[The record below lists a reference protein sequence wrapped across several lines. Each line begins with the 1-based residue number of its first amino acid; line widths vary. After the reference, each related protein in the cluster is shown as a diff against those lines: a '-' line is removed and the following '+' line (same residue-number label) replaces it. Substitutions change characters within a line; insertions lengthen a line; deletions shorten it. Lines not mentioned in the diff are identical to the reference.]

1 MTNFER
7 GPAPL
12 LPGLDLPD
20 AGARSWQRDDAM
32 RRDTAAI
39 TRHAVA
45 LAGADDGGAV
55 LHRTGG
61 GAELL
66 SSTGV
71 GVTALVLASSRG
83 VAGPLDRPLPPGA
96 VLALDTIVG
105 DGRWSEWCRL
115 AQEQGYGSAEIIGLV
130 GPRGRAASL
139 ELLWR
144 GARPTDA
151 RLPDSVV
158 VARWAGV
165 ELRRAD
171 RVANLERALLTRS
184 VIGRAQGIV
193 MERYGVSADEAMAYL
208 RRQSQA
214 SQRTLADIAG
224 ALVGPQDHRPP
235 G

>member
-1 MTNFER
+1 
-7 GPAPL
+7 
-12 LPGLDLPD
+12 
-20 AGARSWQRDDAM
+20 M

-45 LAGADDGGAV
+45 LAGADAGGAV
-55 LHRTGG
+55 LHRTSGG
-61 GAELL
+61 CELL
-66 SSTGV
+66 SSTEV
-71 GVTALVLASSRG
+71 GVTSLVLASARG
-83 VAGPLDRPLPPGA
+83 VAGPLDQPLPPSA
-96 VLALDTIVG
+96 KLTLDVADG
-105 DGRWSEWCRL
+105 DPRWAEWCRL
-115 AQEQGYGSAEIIGLV
+115 ARQQGYVAAEVIGMV

-139 ELLWR
+139 QLLWR
-144 GARPTDA
+144 GERPTGP
-151 RLPDSVV
+151 RQPDSVV

-193 MERYGVSADEAMAYL
+193 MERYAVSADEAMAYL

-214 SQRTLADIAG
+214 SQRTLADIA
-224 ALVGPQDHRPP
+224 ATLVGPHDQRPP

>member
-1 MTNFER
+1 MTSVER

-20 AGARSWQRDDAM
+20 ASARSWRRDDAM

-39 TRHAVA
+39 TRYAVGV
-45 LAGADDGGAV
+45 AGADAGGAI

-61 GAELL
+61 GCELL
-66 SSTGV
+66 SSTEV
-71 GVTALVLASSRG
+71 GVTSLVLASSRG
-83 VAGPLDRPLPPGA
+83 VVGPLDRPLPPGA
-96 VLALDTIVG
+96 VLALDVTT
-105 DGRWSEWCRL
+105 DDARWLEWSRL
-115 AQEQGYGSAEIIGLV
+115 ARHQGYVAAEVIGMI

-139 ELLWR
+139 QLLWR
-144 GARPTDA
+144 TERTPDE
-151 RLPDSVV
+151 RHPDSAV

-184 VIGRAQGIV
+184 VIGRAQGVV

-214 SQRTLADIAG
+214 SQRPLADVA
-224 ALVGPQDHRPP
+224 ATLVGPQDQRRP

>member
-1 MTNFER
+1 
-7 GPAPL
+7 
-12 LPGLDLPD
+12 
-20 AGARSWQRDDAM
+20 M

-45 LAGADDGGAV
+45 LAGADAGAAI

-61 GAELL
+61 GCELL
-66 SSTGV
+66 SSTEV
-71 GVTALVLASSRG
+71 GVTALVLASPHG
-83 VAGPLDRPLPPGA
+83 VPGPLDLPLPPGA
-96 VLALDTIVG
+96 VLTLDVEDEDE
-105 DGRWSEWCRL
+105 DGRWLEWRRL
-115 AQEQGYGSAEIIGLV
+115 ARQHGYVAAEIIGMV

-139 ELLWR
+139 ELLWTRER
-144 GARPTDA
+144 GVDA
-151 RLPDSVV
+151 RLPSSVV

-193 MERYGVSADEAMAYL
+193 MERYGVSADESMAYL

-214 SQRTLADIAG
+214 SQRTLADIAA
-224 ALVGPQDHRPP
+224 ALVGPEDQRPP